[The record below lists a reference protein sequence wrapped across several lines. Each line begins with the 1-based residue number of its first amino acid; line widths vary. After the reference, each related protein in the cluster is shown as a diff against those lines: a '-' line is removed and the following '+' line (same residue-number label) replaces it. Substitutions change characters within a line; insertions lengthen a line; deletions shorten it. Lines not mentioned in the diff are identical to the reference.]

1 MEHGELL
8 EISVVVDSEAA
19 EAVSELFNRYNGGG
33 YEEENEAGEA
43 AGGGAVIEATGF
55 DDFDQPID
63 GQFRIV
69 VKTYIKPGRRGQEIR
84 RQIEEG
90 LWHLGRIYPI
100 PEPDIRVVREEDW
113 AHAWKKFYKPM
124 RVGKRVVLKPTWEEF
139 TAAADDLIIEL
150 DPGMAFGTGLHP
162 STRLCLAALEALVRP
177 GDAVLDLGTG
187 SGILAIA
194 AAKLGAQCVVA
205 TDIDPVAVTVAQA
218 NLAANGLLP
227 ELANPS
233 LANIPAFTPVVEV
246 RQESVPAGMAGRFQ
260 VIVANILAEV
270 LVGLFDS
277 KYGNVPLA
285 EPLAPGGHM
294 VLSGIIEEKG
304 EMVAAAAARHGLE
317 LVDRRQ
323 ENDWLALVV
332 RRPGEGARDAEMR
345 KSGESS
351 Q

>member
-1 MEHGELL
+1 MEQGELL

-55 DDFDQPID
+55 DDFNQPID
-63 GQFRIV
+63 GEFRMV

-100 PEPDIRVVREEDW
+100 PEPEIRVVREEDW

-139 TAAADDLIIEL
+139 TAEPDDLVIEL

-162 STRLCLAALEALVRP
+162 STRLCLAALEELIRP

-194 AAKLGAQCVVA
+194 AAKLGAQYIVA
-205 TDIDPVAVTVAQA
+205 TDIDPIAVSVAQA
-218 NLAANGLLP
+218 NLAVNGLAP
-227 ELANPS
+227 IAANS
-233 LANIPAFTPVVEV
+233 SAGDLPAFTPTGFTPTVEV

-260 VIVANILAEV
+260 VILANILAEV
-270 LVGLFDS
+270 LVGLFDG

-285 EPLAPGGHM
+285 EPLAPGGHL

-304 EMVAAAAARHGLE
+304 EMVAAAAARHGLA
-317 LVDRRQ
+317 LVGRRQ

-332 RRPGEGARDAEMR
+332 RRPEDSAQDATV
-345 KSGESS
+345 
-351 Q
+351 